1 MFWAEKTMHEK
12 DAQEQYDPTSLKE
25 FEKAKFWKQIAEIL
39 LKVALNTINPNLSC
53 RITV

>member
-25 FEKAKFWKQIAEIL
+25 FEKAKFWKQIWKNIL
-39 LKVALNTINPNLSC
+39 TIK
-53 RITV
+53 

>member
-25 FEKAKFWKQIAEIL
+25 FEKAKCFGFVSL
-39 LKVALNTINPNLSC
+39 TDLS
-53 RITV
+53 RSLAFFTSL